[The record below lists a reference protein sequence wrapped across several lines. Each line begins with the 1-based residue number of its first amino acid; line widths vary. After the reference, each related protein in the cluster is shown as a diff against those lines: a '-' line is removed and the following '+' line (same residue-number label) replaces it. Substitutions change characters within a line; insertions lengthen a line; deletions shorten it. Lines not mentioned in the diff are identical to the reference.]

1 MYKHYVI
8 LSLWS
13 NSNISLL
20 RKNWSC
26 CSHPSNNSLC
36 QECNLCP
43 FISRFCNN
51 LYRWRVFPCMNPHVK
66 LQTIC
71 WKPLPQYVQLKGLSP
86 AQIRICCFR
95 VLLLLKL
102 LPQTVQLKGFP
113 LYESSFAASDY
124 LIHSFNDSEKFL
136 TVNTHR
142 GLHVYH
148 RLSHGVSSAL
158 SIFQGVMDQILQ
170 GLDLIEFNR
179 VEH

>member
-71 WKPLPQYVQLKGLSP
+71 WKPICTAKGPFPSTNPHMLLQSTTFIKAAATNCTTEGFSP
-86 AQIRICCFR
+86 
-95 VLLLLKL
+95 
-102 LPQTVQLKGFP
+102 
-113 LYESSFAASDY
+113 YESSFAASDY